1 MNNYK
6 YQITKIAEVLESTTE
21 ELFYRLANLEFEGEI
36 PEMRDF
42 YINDE
47 DIDTLLGEYLNP
59 DNEITKKITALY
71 KQIYALK
78 NELNTAFP
86 LPYEYEDPDDDLE
99 QILLGNIWTGYC
111 PESAMKGELVKMRL
125 NSSDLY
131 ESEETGLQIAVFP
144 SVQAIILKTRGRGV
158 FRSTITYGHEVAN
171 GEMLSPQNIARPPF
185 NSPTEIF
192 DEKNRLEDYI
202 NAIK

>member
-21 ELFYRLANLEFEGEI
+21 ELFYRIANLEFEGEI

-71 KQIYALK
+71 KHIYALK
-78 NELNTAFP
+78 NELNSAFP
-86 LPYEYEDPDDDLE
+86 DPYDYDDPDDDLE

-111 PESAMKGELVKMRL
+111 PESAMKGNLVKTRL

-144 SVQAIILKTRGRGV
+144 SVQAIILKTRGKGQ
-158 FRSTITYGHEVAN
+158 FRSTITYGHEIAN
-171 GEMLSPQNIARPPF
+171 GEMLSPQNIDRPPF

-202 NAIK
+202 EAIE